1 MWNLIDNRK
10 KEKVGYMT
18 ITKNGQRVADVF
30 PYATGKNCAGPEW
43 TINAAQEIVREMN
56 KLQQSQ
62 QAAS

>member
-10 KEKVGYMT
+10 KEKAGYLT

-30 PYATGKNCAGPEW
+30 PYATGKDSGGPEW
-43 TINAAQEIVREMN
+43 TIDAAQEIVREMN

-62 QAAS
+62 QTTP